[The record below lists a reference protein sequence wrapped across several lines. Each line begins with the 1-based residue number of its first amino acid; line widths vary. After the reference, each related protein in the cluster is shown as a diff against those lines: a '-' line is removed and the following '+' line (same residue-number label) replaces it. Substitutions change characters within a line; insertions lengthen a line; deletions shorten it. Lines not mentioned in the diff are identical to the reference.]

1 MNRSS
6 VHIFL
11 VAITLQ
17 FCWFLLDS
25 CAQIG
30 APMGGPKD
38 TVAPLLIKAYP
49 NNNQTNFKGN
59 KITLYFNE
67 FIELQDLQSNLLV
80 SPVQKNN
87 PAINSN
93 LKTITIKIKDSLLP
107 NTTYSVD
114 LGNSVKDINEGN
126 IYKNLCYTFS
136 TGDYIDSLELKGKVV
151 LAESGK
157 TDSTLKVLLYKNTA
171 DSAVQSSKPDYI
183 TYLNGNGSFTFKNLP
198 KDDFKVFALKDGD
211 GNKYYSL
218 KSEIFAFY
226 DGNINT
232 ENKYDS
238 LILFAYAEKKDT
250 PALNTSDKKIAEK
263 KLRYSTNLINGK
275 QDLLSPLE
283 LSFST
288 SLKTFNKDSLF
299 ITDTNYIPL
308 QNVSTDIDLSG
319 KIITISNNWK
329 QGEVFYLMVVNGGM
343 EDSTGR
349 QLLKSDTIRFITKNV
364 SDYGSLKLTFT
375 GLDFSKH
382 PLLELLEGDRIKWKF
397 PIISKEWS
405 NKLMNPGEYEIRI
418 LYDENNNGQWD
429 PGNYQRKIQPERAI
443 SLPQKISI
451 KADWD
456 NERDIQL

>member
-1 MNRSS
+1 
-6 VHIFL
+6 
-11 VAITLQ
+11 
-17 FCWFLLDS
+17 
-25 CAQIG
+25 
-30 APMGGPKD
+30 
-38 TVAPLLIKAYP
+38 
-49 NNNQTNFKGN
+49 
-59 KITLYFNE
+59 
-67 FIELQDLQSNLLV
+67 
-80 SPVQKNN
+80 
-87 PAINSN
+87 
-93 LKTITIKIKDSLLP
+93 
-107 NTTYSVD
+107 
-114 LGNSVKDINEGN
+114 
-126 IYKNLCYTFS
+126 
-136 TGDYIDSLELKGKVV
+136 
-151 LAESGK
+151 
-157 TDSTLKVLLYKNTA
+157 
-171 DSAVQSSKPDYI
+171 
-183 TYLNGNGSFTFKNLP
+183 
-198 KDDFKVFALKDGD
+198 
-211 GNKYYSL
+211 
-218 KSEIFAFY
+218 
-226 DGNINT
+226 
-232 ENKYDS
+232 
-238 LILFAYAEKKDT
+238 
-250 PALNTSDKKIAEK
+250 
-263 KLRYSTNLINGK
+263 
-275 QDLLSPLE
+275 LE